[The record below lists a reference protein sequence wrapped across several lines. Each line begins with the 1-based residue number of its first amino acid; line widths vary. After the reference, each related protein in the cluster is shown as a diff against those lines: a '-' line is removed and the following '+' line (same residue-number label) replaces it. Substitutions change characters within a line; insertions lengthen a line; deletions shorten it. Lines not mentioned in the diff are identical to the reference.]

1 MRGKKPERRAG
12 VPLVVAI
19 MMTLRMAR
27 EMTEPA
33 IASENAAPSERRASG
48 GEAQTRAAAGE
59 TLAKRSQTETSG
71 VTGIGIE
78 TEMIAALNVVI
89 EIAVTTENKESHL
102 EIRMMEALGV
112 VLVKINPRSGT
123 ESAQGRGRG
132 SEMLIQK
139 GAGVRTKTAL
149 VAQRT
154 RPMTTVG
161 PLSAAESQ
169 LKSR

>member
-123 ESAQGRGRG
+123 ESAQGRG

>member
-71 VTGIGIE
+71 VIGIE

-123 ESAQGRGRG
+123 ESAQGRG